1 MQEAAVCLS
10 ELEQSPPAAVL
21 KSIQPFLDAV
31 IKPEILKHQDK
42 DVKLLVASCVSEI
55 TRVTAPEA
63 PYSDSVMKV
72 ACPEF
77 PLQPRSLSCPLL
89 IFFPSPDLV
98 SGYFSTDCERF
109 FWVE

>member
-55 TRVTAPEA
+55 TRITAPEA
-63 PYSDSVMKV
+63 PYTDDIMKV

-77 PLQPRSLSCPLL
+77 SLEL
-89 IFFPSPDLV
+89 
-98 SGYFSTDCERF
+98 
-109 FWVE
+109 

>member
-1 MQEAAVCLS
+1 MQEAAVHLS

-55 TRVTAPEA
+55 TRITAPEA
-63 PYSDSVMKV
+63 PYSDDIMRVGF
-72 ACPEF
+72 PEF
-77 PLQPRSLSCPLL
+77 SSVTV
-89 IFFPSPDLV
+89 FPYISN
-98 SGYFSTDCERF
+98 C
-109 FWVE
+109 